1 VLADEALATTRSL
14 AWSLRASAAPP
25 DGLAASLR
33 SLAATIQSRTSLSI
47 EIVGEVET
55 RFAVRIEAAVYK
67 IVEEALTN
75 VMRHASAR
83 SVTISL
89 GRAGD
94 TLSVVIEDD
103 GEGFEPE
110 HRALTPGSG
119 MGLLCM
125 EERARL
131 LDGTLEIESSPGN
144 GTVVR
149 AALPVPPISAAI
161 RPPEG
166 RR

>member
-1 VLADEALATTRSL
+1 
-14 AWSLRASAAPP
+14 
-25 DGLAASLR
+25 
-33 SLAATIQSRTSLSI
+33 
-47 EIVGEVET
+47 
-55 RFAVRIEAAVYK
+55 
-67 IVEEALTN
+67 VEEALTN

-89 GRAGD
+89 MHSGG
-94 TLSVVIEDD
+94 TLTVVIADD
-103 GEGFEPE
+103 GDGFEPE

-131 LDGTLEIESSPGN
+131 LDGTVRIVSAPGR
-144 GTVVR
+144 GTVVEATLAVR
-149 AALPVPPISAAI
+149 
-161 RPPEG
+161 EG